1 MLVKPEYLNHFFQKK
16 VSRYLLLYYKT
27 CKRKFCGGK
36 AMITFNFPFPKL
48 TIVFFPIIF
57 CHKMV
62 WVKAPCVLYLHAA
75 LSPYNWQYWYGI
87 PGGMELAVYQATK
100 LPPPPLSS
108 AANYRQ
114 KLTSKIIFTI
124 FCLGKGAEHMHDD
137 YGRIVV
143 ISILGW
149 NGSSWLMA
157 SLLCSSDFHY

>member
-1 MLVKPEYLNHFFQKK
+1 MEYQGEW
-16 VSRYLLLYYKT
+16 S
-27 CKRKFCGGK
+27 
-36 AMITFNFPFPKL
+36 
-48 TIVFFPIIF
+48 
-57 CHKMV
+57 
-62 WVKAPCVLYLHAA
+62 W
-75 LSPYNWQYWYGI
+75 LSINQPNY
-87 PGGMELAVYQATK
+87 
-100 LPPPPLSS
+100 PPPPLSS

-157 SLLCSSDFHY
+157 LTFIIKTTQLKNFLMINEALMRGFVPKTPRQKPKQKYLIHWTFGPVAVLFLTQVAPVFVINIDSEMTW